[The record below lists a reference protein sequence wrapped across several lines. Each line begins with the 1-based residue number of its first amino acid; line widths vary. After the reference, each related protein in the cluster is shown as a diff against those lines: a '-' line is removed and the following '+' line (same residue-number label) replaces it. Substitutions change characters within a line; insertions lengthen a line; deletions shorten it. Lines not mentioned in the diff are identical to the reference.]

1 MRSVPPGGRCLWR
14 SLHPV
19 TCSWLNQRWAL
30 SVSGIGGAAAQAPK
44 SDDTT
49 SPRATGPAAEH
60 A

>member
-30 SVSGIGGAAAQAPK
+30 SVSGIGGAAGGTDRGMAFGLCTEQQ
-44 SDDTT
+44 
-49 SPRATGPAAEH
+49 
-60 A
+60 